1 VKLYRRLFALAWV
14 LTLAA
19 AGFAAAKGKENE
31 HEGQKV
37 DSGSFGV
44 FMRGYRVGT
53 ETFSIYQNQNGS
65 VIESEFKTDGAAEQA
80 TQSSE
85 MRLSGSGE
93 IRRYDWRE
101 ISPGKS
107 QLTILP
113 SDQVLIQ
120 KWTTG
125 PQEKEGE
132 QPYLLPPS
140 TSILDD
146 YFFVH
151 REVLAWRFL
160 AMACKQEKGQVQ
172 CPVKQRVKF
181 ATLNPHQHSSAP
193 GTMESLGREKVKM
206 KGTEQEL
213 TKLELTTDSGT
224 WYLWVDDHD
233 QFKLMRISIV
243 GENTE
248 VVRD

>member
-1 VKLYRRLFALAWV
+1 VKVYRWQLALA
-14 LTLAA
+14 LTLVVSA
-19 AGFAAAKGKENE
+19 FAAAKEKEKE
-31 HEGQKV
+31 QEGRKI
-37 DSGSFGV
+37 DSGSFGL
-44 FMRGYRVGT
+44 FMGGHRVGT
-53 ETFSIYQNQNGS
+53 ETFSIYEDQNGS
-65 VIESEFKTDGAAEQA
+65 VIESEFKTEGSAAQA
-80 TQSSE
+80 TQNSE
-85 MRLSGSGE
+85 LRLTASGE

-101 ISPGKS
+101 VSPGRS
-107 QLTILP
+107 HLTILP
-113 SDQVLIQ
+113 NDQLLTQ

-160 AMACKQEKGQVQ
+160 AAACTQEKGQVQ
-172 CPVKQRVKF
+172 CPTQKRAQF
-181 ATLNPHQHSSAP
+181 GTLNPHQHSSAP
-193 GTMESLGREKVKM
+193 GTMVFLGREKVM
-206 KGTEQEL
+206 LKGTEREL
-213 TKLELTTDSGT
+213 NKLELKTDSGT
-224 WYLWVDDHD
+224 WHLWLDE

-248 VVRD
+248 VIRD

>member
-1 VKLYRRLFALAWV
+1 VKLHRWQVAFALA
-14 LTLAA
+14 LTLVVSA
-19 AGFAAAKGKENE
+19 FAAAKEKEKE
-31 HEGQKV
+31 PEGQKV

-44 FMRGYRVGT
+44 FMGGRRVGT
-53 ETFSIYQNQNGS
+53 ETFSIYQDQNGS
-65 VIESEFKTDGAAEQA
+65 VIESEFKTEGSAAQA
-80 TQSSE
+80 TQNSE
-85 MRLSGSGE
+85 LRLSGPGE

-101 ISPGKS
+101 LSPGKS
-107 QLTILP
+107 QLTIVP
-113 SDQVLIQ
+113 KDQFLTQ

-151 REVLAWRFL
+151 REVLAWKFFG
-160 AMACKQEKGQVQ
+160 MACKQDKGQLQ
-172 CPVKQRVKF
+172 CPIKQRVKF
-181 ATLNPHQHSSAP
+181 ASLNPHQHSSAP
-193 GTMESLGREKVKM
+193 GTMEFLGREKVM
-206 KGTEQEL
+206 LRGTEQEL
-213 TKLELTTDSGT
+213 NKLELKTDSGT
-224 WYLWVDDHD
+224 WHLWLDD

-248 VVRD
+248 VLRD